1 MIITKD
7 VNNKKDDISSICA
20 EAEERN
26 DDDDDDDETDLHQE
40 VLCQVSIW
48 AIQADT
54 LLWIFN
60 NVHIPLRMLILDQSD
75 NKGQA
80 TFNHGQKRMCGHF
93 SK

>member
-7 VNNKKDDISSICA
+7 VNNKKDDIASASVQGA

-26 DDDDDDDETDLHQE
+26 DDETDLHQE

>member
-26 DDDDDDDETDLHQE
+26 DDDDDETDLHQE

-48 AIQADT
+48 AI
-54 LLWIFN
+54 
-60 NVHIPLRMLILDQSD
+60 
-75 NKGQA
+75 
-80 TFNHGQKRMCGHF
+80 
-93 SK
+93 